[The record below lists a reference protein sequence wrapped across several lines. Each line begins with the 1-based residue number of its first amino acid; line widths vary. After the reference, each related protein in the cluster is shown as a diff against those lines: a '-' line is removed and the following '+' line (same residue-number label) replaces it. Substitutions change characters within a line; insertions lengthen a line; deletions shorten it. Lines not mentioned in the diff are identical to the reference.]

1 MPHRMPEL
9 RQLIDG
15 LALGLD
21 ALVRSHWGSDSSAFA
36 DTTVRELER
45 RGYEVIHVLGTT
57 RRAATQFGALRF
69 SIEDLFRGSSD
80 PITVV
85 DRLSSRILESPRPVL
100 VVENADLVDP
110 LSLEVLHDA
119 VERTGCRQVILLSE
133 VPVSDTSPLVRPP
146 VQVIA
151 LDPPPYSAIE
161 DLVRANSAADV
172 PDAWVRRAFVDSG
185 GSPEI
190 IAAILADAAPTSEVP
205 ASLGTESVL
214 AVVGSRLAELPPV
227 LHSCLR
233 GIALEPGLGL
243 RAGIDRFGAIALES
257 LERAGLVTVSRGDS
271 GAVLSCPPLI
281 TAYFTSAGGSVA
293 DPDHVDIREVDLDHP
308 QSVQQLARVL
318 DDRARES
325 LRVATAEGQ
334 ETSTPPRRRALA
346 DALWLVEASDAR
358 IAEALGAD
366 EGDDL
371 DLAAFRA
378 HWHASQGRLDD
389 ARAAL
394 AHLRDLPEPLV
405 CLAASEALLLEVQYA
420 AVPEDLAARAA
431 RCLPA
436 DERERRV
443 ESASALALAFVY
455 AGLLEDARAVLPVRP
470 PDSGRHAMRWHL
482 AQGMIAIAT
491 SDLAR
496 ADEFVDRG
504 LADAV
509 AHEDRELIQTYGY
522 LGVVIRLLRGRWGA
536 AGSLLS
542 GVRSLGRA
550 SVFASPL
557 HRALR
562 GTHAIVLAADGKEPL
577 ARRLALE
584 TQGMTG
590 SGPLATAGDA
600 LLDLVNGFTQRDA
613 TLLAGSFAT
622 LADDVETRGYG
633 LAAECY
639 RAVSIA
645 LEPARAL
652 TVAPPHGRAAAW
664 SGWAHLSALAMSL
677 ATEDVKGARAL
688 AADAQD
694 DGFQFLAYLV
704 LGQAVASI
712 LRLPEPS
719 PAAREL
725 AEFLGDRLAVSTTGL
740 ATTPNPFGERISDR
754 EREVALLA
762 ATLSNAE
769 IARRLGVSKR
779 TIDHHISNALRKTG
793 AHTRVELN
801 ALVRE
806 SIVSIADAS
815 TARR

>member
-85 DRLSSRILESPRPVL
+85 DRLSSRILESARPVL

-161 DLVRANSAADV
+161 DLVRANAATDV
-172 PDAWVRRAFVDSG
+172 PDSWVRRAFVDSG

-190 IAAILADAAPTSEVP
+190 IAAILADATPSNEVP

-214 AVVGSRLAELPPV
+214 AVVGSRLAELPPP

-233 GIALEPGLGL
+233 GIALEPTLGL
-243 RAGIDRFGAIALES
+243 RAGIDRYGAVALES
-257 LERAGLVTVSRGDS
+257 LERAGLVTVARGED

-281 TAYFTSAGGSVA
+281 TAYFAAAGGSIA
-293 DPDHVDIREVDLDHP
+293 DPDHVDVRDVDLDHP
-308 QSVQQLARVL
+308 QSVQQLARSL

-325 LRVATAEGQ
+325 VQIAAAELADEQTAT
-334 ETSTPPRRRALA
+334 RRRALA
-346 DALWLVEASDAR
+346 EALWLVEATDPR
-358 IAEALGAD
+358 IADALGAGED
-366 EGDDL
+366 DDL
-371 DLAAFRA
+371 DLAVFRA
-378 HWHASQGRLDD
+378 HWHASQGRLDEG
-389 ARAAL
+389 RAAITR
-394 AHLRDLPEPLV
+394 LRDLPDSLV

-436 DERERRV
+436 DGRDRSS
-443 ESASALALAFVY
+443 ESATALALSFVY
-455 AGLLEDARAVLPVRP
+455 AGLLDDARAALPAVP

-482 AQGMIAIAT
+482 AQGMMAIAAR
-491 SDLAR
+491 DLTD
-496 ADEFVDRG
+496 ADDLVDRG

-509 AHEDRELIQTYGY
+509 ALEDRELIQTYAY
-522 LGVVIRLLRGRWGA
+522 LGVVIRLLRGRWSA
-536 AGSLLS
+536 ASSLLS
-542 GVRSLGRA
+542 GGRTLGRA
-550 SVFASPL
+550 SVFSWTL

-584 TQGMTG
+584 TQSMAG
-590 SGPLATAGDA
+590 SGPLATAGES
-600 LLDLVNGFTQRDA
+600 LLDLVSGFVQRDA
-613 TLLAGSFAT
+613 TVLAESFAT
-622 LADDVETRGYG
+622 LADDVESRGYG
-633 LAAECY
+633 LSAECY
-639 RAVSIA
+639 RAISIA

-652 TVAPPHGRAAAW
+652 TVAPPRARASAW

-677 ATEDVKGARAL
+677 ATEDIHGARAL
-688 AADAQD
+688 ATDVRN

-704 LGQAVASI
+704 LGQAVAAL
-712 LRLPEPS
+712 LRVPEPS

-725 AEFLGDRLAVSTTGL
+725 AEFLGDRLALSTTGL
-740 ATTPNPFGERISDR
+740 ASTPNPFGERISDR

-806 SIVSIADAS
+806 SIVSIAES
-815 TARR
+815 SSPRR